1 MIYINGK
8 KASKDDLKML
18 KQWIKAGK
26 TTARAKTTKNGNI
39 SIITID

>member
-8 KASKDDLKML
+8 KASKEDLKIL

-26 TTARAKTTKNGNI
+26 TTAKAKTTKSGNI
-39 SIITID
+39 AIITTD